1 MSNDA
6 SCHIESVSEVNFHG
20 PTKDYIETSN
30 GMHTCE
36 ENGNAPGY
44 LSGKDFSTL
53 DGSVRSIL
61 QDIPGID
68 TQGNSSRYGMKLDA
82 FPLED
87 EEDAVSMRSQNLEPV
102 KVNSM
107 DLDDLSLSN
116 SFCFRLTLSCSTRCR
131 LALPLGILFHMR
143 QERKDIILQ
152 DPSGRSWPVLYH
164 ESNQFIGFINGWE
177 EFATANNLQQG
188 NLCEFIMVV
197 GEPHPTFQV
206 QIS

>member
-1 MSNDA
+1 KLL
-6 SCHIESVSEVNFHG
+6 V
-20 PTKDYIETSN
+20 
-30 GMHTCE
+30 
-36 ENGNAPGY
+36 GNAPGY

-68 TQGNSSRYGMKLDA
+68 TQGNSSRYGDFQWNILGMKLDA

-131 LALPLGILFHMR
+131 LVSISHYIFIRLHICVDSLIFAL
-143 QERKDIILQ
+143 
-152 DPSGRSWPVLYH
+152 SC
-164 ESNQFIGFINGWE
+164 
-177 EFATANNLQQG
+177 T
-188 NLCEFIMVV
+188 
-197 GEPHPTFQV
+197 
-206 QIS
+206 